1 MVGENQLLAGR
12 RALSV
17 VDALSRAPEGLSFS
31 KLEVEIGVSAAS
43 LSRLLKML
51 LNEGWI
57 ETEQRG
63 RYVVGAR
70 TMTLARHLSGHWSEH
85 EIIEPVV
92 KDLAIA
98 TGHSACFA
106 RFANDSFVLTTKTEM
121 PSSFHFIELYF
132 KHYELHDNGMAL
144 TLLAYQEP
152 DTARYLLE
160 EQIGDSDIEEFVARL
175 QTIRREGH
183 HISREGAVTRIAVPV
198 HQGVG
203 HTVKGVV
210 AIAAINMNPD
220 ETDQCLKSVC
230 VAAGEAER
238 RLNNRADLSLRSAGQ
253 NSP

>member
-92 KDLAIA
+92 KDLAVA

-106 RFANDSFVLTTKTEM
+106 RFANDSFVLSAKTEM
-121 PSSFHFIELYF
+121 PSSFHFIELHF

-144 TLLAYQEP
+144 TLLAYEEP
-152 DTARYLLE
+152 EIARYLLE
-160 EQIGDSDIEEFVARL
+160 EQIGDTDIEGFLTLL
-175 QTIRREGH
+175 QTIRQDGH

-198 HQGVG
+198 HQDVG
-203 HTVKGVV
+203 HIIKGVV

-220 ETDQCLKSVC
+220 ETDHCLKSVR

-238 RLNNRADLSLRSAGQ
+238 RLNNRANLSLRSAGQ

>member
-31 KLEVEIGVSAAS
+31 KLEIEIGVSAAS

-152 DTARYLLE
+152 DIARYLLE
-160 EQIGDSDIEEFVARL
+160 EQIGDGDIEGFVALLR
-175 QTIRREGH
+175 TIRRDGH

-220 ETDQCLKSVC
+220 ETDSCLNSVRI
-230 VAAGEAER
+230 AAEEAER
-238 RLNNRADLSLRSAGQ
+238 RLNNRADLSLRLAGQ
-253 NSP
+253 NLP

>member
-31 KLEVEIGVSAAS
+31 KLEIEIGVSAAS

-144 TLLAYQEP
+144 ALLAYQEP

-160 EQIGDSDIEEFVARL
+160 EQIGDADIEEFVALL
-175 QTIRREGH
+175 QTIKRDGH
-183 HISREGAVTRIAVPV
+183 HVSLEGAVTRIAVPV

-210 AIAAINMNPD
+210 AIAAINMNPN
-220 ETDQCLKSVC
+220 ETDQCLKSVSL
-230 VAAGEAER
+230 AAEEAER
-238 RLNNRADLSLRSAGQ
+238 RLNNRADLSLRLAGQ
-253 NSP
+253 NSS

>member
-12 RALSV
+12 RALIIL
-17 VDALSRAPEGLSFS
+17 DTLSRTPEGMSFS
-31 KLEVEIGVSAAS
+31 KLESEIGVSAAS

-63 RYVVGAR
+63 HYVVGAR
-70 TMTLARHLSGHWSEH
+70 AMTMARHLSGHWSEA

-92 KDLAIA
+92 KNLAFE

-144 TLLAYQEP
+144 TLLAFQAPE
-152 DTARYLLE
+152 TALYLLE
-160 EQIGDSDIEEFVARL
+160 EQVGEREIGHYDTIL
-175 QTIRREGH
+175 QRIRRDGH
-183 HISREGAVTRIAVPV
+183 NVSQEGAVTRIAVPV
-198 HQGVG
+198 HQSPG
-203 HTVKGVV
+203 HTVRGVM
-210 AIAAINMNPD
+210 AIAGINVDPK
-220 ETDQCLKSVC
+220 ETDSCLKSVY
-230 VAAGEAER
+230 AAAEEAEQ
-238 RLNNRADLSLRSAGQ
+238 RLNNREDLTGRIAG
-253 NSP
+253 PKP

>member
-31 KLEVEIGVSAAS
+31 KLEIEIGVSAAS

-63 RYVVGAR
+63 CYVVGAR
-70 TMTLARHLSGHWSEH
+70 TMTLARHLSGHWSDH

-144 TLLAYQEP
+144 TLLAHQEP
-152 DTARYLLE
+152 DIARYLLE
-160 EQIGDSDIEEFVARL
+160 EQIGDDDIEGFVALL
-175 QTIRREGH
+175 QTIRRNGH
-183 HISREGAVTRIAVPV
+183 HVSREGAVTRIAVPV
-198 HQGVG
+198 RQGVG
-203 HTVKGVV
+203 HTIKGVV

-220 ETDQCLKSVC
+220 ETDHCLNSVRI
-230 VAAGEAER
+230 AAEEAER
-238 RLNNRADLSLRSAGQ
+238 RLNNRADLSPRLAGR

>member
-12 RALSV
+12 RALSI

-31 KLEVEIGVSAAS
+31 KLESEIGVSAAS

-152 DTARYLLE
+152 ETARYLLE
-160 EQIGDSDIEEFVARL
+160 EQIGDNDIEEFVALL
-175 QTIRREGH
+175 QEIRRDGY

-210 AIAAINMNPD
+210 AIAAINMNTN
-220 ETDQCLKSVC
+220 ETEECLNSVRI
-230 VAAGEAER
+230 AAEEAER
-238 RLNNRADLSLRSAGQ
+238 RLNNRADLSPRSTG
-253 NSP
+253 

>member
-12 RALSV
+12 RALSI

-31 KLEVEIGVSAAS
+31 RLESEIGVSAAS

-152 DTARYLLE
+152 ETARYLLE
-160 EQIGDSDIEEFVARL
+160 EQIGDNDIEEFVALL
-175 QTIRREGH
+175 QKIRRDGY
-183 HISREGAVTRIAVPV
+183 HISREGAVTRIAIPV

-210 AIAAINMNPD
+210 AIAAINMNTN
-220 ETDQCLKSVC
+220 ETEECLNSVRI
-230 VAAGEAER
+230 AAEEAER
-238 RLNNRADLSLRSAGQ
+238 RLNNRADLSPRSTG
-253 NSP
+253 

>member
-12 RALSV
+12 RALSI

-31 KLEVEIGVSAAS
+31 KLETEIGVSAAS

-160 EQIGDSDIEEFVARL
+160 EQIGDGDIEEFVSRL
-175 QTIRREGH
+175 QQIKRDGY
-183 HISREGAVTRIAVPV
+183 HISHEGAVTRIAVPV

-203 HTVKGVV
+203 HTVKGVA
-210 AIAAINMNPD
+210 AIAAINMNSN
-220 ETDQCLKSVC
+220 ETDECLKSVRI
-230 VAAGEAER
+230 AAGEAER
-238 RLNNRADLSLRSAGQ
+238 RLNNRADLSPRSAGR
-253 NSP
+253 NSS

>member
-12 RALSV
+12 RALNV

-31 KLEVEIGVSAAS
+31 KLESEIGVSAAS

-85 EIIEPVV
+85 EIIEPVI
-92 KDLAIA
+92 KDLAFT

-121 PSSFHFIELYF
+121 PSSFHFIELFF

-144 TLLAYQEP
+144 ALLAYQEP
-152 DTARYLLE
+152 ETARYLLE
-160 EQIGDSDIEEFVARL
+160 EQVGERDIEDFVAL
-175 QTIRREGH
+175 LAKIRADGH
-183 HISREGAVTRIAVPV
+183 HVSREGPVTRIAVPV
-198 HQGVG
+198 HQGLG

-210 AIAAINMNPD
+210 AIAAINMDPND
-220 ETDQCLKSVC
+220 SGKCLKSVRI
-230 VAAGEAER
+230 AAEEAER
-238 RLNNRADLSLRSAGQ
+238 RLKNHEGLSLRAAGQ
-253 NSP
+253 

>member
-12 RALSV
+12 RALSI

-31 KLEVEIGVSAAS
+31 KLESEIGVSAAS

-152 DTARYLLE
+152 ETARYLLE
-160 EQIGDSDIEEFVARL
+160 EQIGDNDIDEFVALL
-175 QTIRREGH
+175 QKIRRDGY

-210 AIAAINMNPD
+210 AIAAINMNTN
-220 ETDQCLKSVC
+220 ETEECLNSVRI
-230 VAAGEAER
+230 AAEEAER
-238 RLNNRADLSLRSAGQ
+238 RLNNRADLSPRSTG
-253 NSP
+253 